1 MVTTIT
7 EERWVSL
14 RRGEVDQFF
23 WREADQLKEKWL
35 NWRRDGSVM
44 KRDGSIEESGSVRR
58 KALRREVTQLK
69 IRWLNWRRSC
79 LIGGKVAQLEE
90 MWPNW
95 IKGGSIGEVALF
107 E

>member
-1 MVTTIT
+1 MITTIT

-58 KALRREVTQLK
+58 KVAQKREVIKLEV
-69 IRWLNWRRSC
+69 RWLSWRRNG
-79 LIGGKVAQLEE
+79 LIGSKVAQLEK
-90 MWPNW
+90 WLNLGR
-95 IKGGSIGEVALF
+95 GGSCEGK
-107 E
+107 